1 MFRIFVGRWKNLAA
15 DRAAPQDPAATA
27 AEFAWRTHNATTDW
41 TAKVDAKASIV
52 LALESAIVAA
62 VITFSGR
69 DRPLSALR
77 GWPLGAY
84 RLGMLSLAIAVVFA
98 GLVVLP
104 QLDRRNARTKWRSGV
119 IYFGHLRR
127 WQPTDLAEHL
137 LALPARKQLDA
148 LSHQLVITSKI
159 AWVKH
164 SRLQWSMLGAG
175 DRNSSRRD
183 RWMVS
188 LTPANGSS
196 FGRAQVTV
204 NTQAGQRS
212 ACSG

>member
-1 MFRIFVGRWKNLAA
+1 MFRIFGGRWKSSAA
-15 DRAAPQDPAATA
+15 ERAAPQDPAAERAAPQDPAAERAAPQDPAVTA
-27 AEFAWRTHNATTDW
+27 AEFAWRTHNAITDW

-77 GWPLGAY
+77 GWPLGTY
-84 RLGMLSLAIAVVFA
+84 RLGMLSLAIAIVFA

-104 QLDRRNARTKWRSGV
+104 QLDRRNARTKWRTGV

-127 WQPTDLAEHL
+127 WQPSDLAEHL
-137 LALPARKQLDA
+137 LALPPRMQLDV

-164 SRLQWSMLGAG
+164 ARLQWSMLTAAIGTLLVATAG
-175 DRNSSRRD
+175 WYR
-183 RWMVS
+183 
-188 LTPANGSS
+188 
-196 FGRAQVTV
+196 
-204 NTQAGQRS
+204 
-212 ACSG
+212 